1 MKCFS
6 LILEEMIVL
15 YFQCYIYF
23 GCLIDELL
31 DFQEDGGE
39 FSKMVVED
47 FFFSSESNLR
57 FVVSSVFILYS
68 FFFLHFHE

>member
-23 GCLIDELL
+23 GCLIDGLL

-47 FFFSSESNLR
+47 FFFFSSESNLR

-68 FFFLHFHE
+68 FFFAFS